1 MAFYETGF
9 MYFPKKETNVKKV
22 LFVFAIFVGLVM
34 LFPVVSLAQEADIS
48 GTWTGTTTVPDSA
61 DLDQVALVLE
71 TAGEGYM
78 GTISDSFGLA
88 VDEELVDI
96 EFNENTLSF
105 HFSILVDYD
114 YQRIDV
120 ILTVERDRM
129 EGSWTNEAG
138 DSASIVLERER

>member
-1 MAFYETGF
+1 MSSDENGF
-9 MYFPKKETNVKKV
+9 MHFPQKETNVKK
-22 LFVFAIFVGLVM
+22 LLIVFAIVVGLMM
-34 LFPVVSLAQEADIS
+34 LFPVVSLAQEADLS
-48 GTWTGTTTVPDSA
+48 GSWTGTTTVPDSA
-61 DLDQVALVLE
+61 DLDQVTLLLE

-78 GTISDSFGLA
+78 GRISDSFGLA

-96 EFNENTLSF
+96 EFKENTLSF

-120 ILTVERDRM
+120 TLIVEGDRM
-129 EGSWTNEAG
+129 KGSWTNEAG